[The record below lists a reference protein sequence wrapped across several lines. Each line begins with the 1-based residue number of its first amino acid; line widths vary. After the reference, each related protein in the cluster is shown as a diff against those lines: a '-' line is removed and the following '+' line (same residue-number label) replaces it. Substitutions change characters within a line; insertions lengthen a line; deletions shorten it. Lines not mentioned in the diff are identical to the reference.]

1 MSSDVQ
7 RSLGVRLFDQAKQAL
22 KSQFGGLLFAI
33 LLIGAI
39 AQIGNPLFLSAYNVR
54 IIIRALA
61 FVGLVALGQS
71 LVLIIGELDL
81 SVGAV
86 AGLSAVLGG
95 ILMVNMGINPVLS
108 LVLAL
113 ALGALFGVING
124 TIISALNL
132 SALVVT
138 IGMSGVYK
146 GINLVFTRGAA
157 ITNIPQEILFL
168 GQGVVGNIPV
178 PFIILVIMTLIV
190 TFVTQ
195 GTKFGRYMYAVGN
208 SREAA
213 RIVGIR
219 VNLVRIITFMMTA
232 FLAALAGLVMVA
244 RMGSSQPAIGEAWL
258 LTSVAASVI
267 GGVSLN
273 GGIGHPAG
281 ALLGAALIG
290 VIENIIV
297 IFGISPYWQT
307 AVSGAVVV
315 LAISIDSVSR
325 GTWKVR

>member
-1 MSSDVQ
+1 MSSIQ
-7 RSLGVRLFDQAKQAL
+7 NSEFLSRAL
-22 KSQFGGLLFAI
+22 RGGRQLLRNQFSGLILAI
-33 LLIGAI
+33 LLIGTI
-39 AQIGNPLFLSAYNVR
+39 AQLGNPTFLSPYNVR

-95 ILMVNMGINPVLS
+95 ILMVNLGINPVLAFI
-108 LVLAL
+108 LAL
-113 ALGALFGVING
+113 GFGALFGVING
-124 TIISALNL
+124 TIISSLNL

-138 IGMSGVYK
+138 IGMQGVYK
-146 GINLVFTRGAA
+146 GINLVMTKGAA
-157 ITNIPQEILFL
+157 ITNIPEEILFL

-178 PFIILVIMTLIV
+178 PFIVLLIMAVVVAFI
-190 TFVTQ
+190 TQ
-195 GTKFGRYMYAVGN
+195 GTKFGRYMYAIGN

-219 VNLVRIITFMMTA
+219 VNLIRILTFMMTA
-232 FLAALAGLVMVA
+232 FMAALAGMLMVS

-267 GGVSLN
+267 GGVSLT

-281 ALLGAALIG
+281 AILGAALIG
-290 VIENIIV
+290 IIENIIV

-307 AVSGAVVV
+307 AVSGIVVV
-315 LAISIDSVSR
+315 LAISIDSISR
-325 GTWKVR
+325 GTWKMK